1 MIKTKRFPNDARRL
15 AAAGDRPKNRPK
27 PRAKNRTAAAVVE
40 FAFVAPLLVMLTF
53 GMLELG
59 RVVMVKQLLINASRE
74 GARLAVLPASTA
86 EQVIDH
92 VTTDLANSSINGVS
106 VTVDPPSLAS
116 APAGSPVTVSVSVSA
131 SSVSW
136 IPKPMFVFSQT
147 IDAATTMRRES
158 L

>member
-1 MIKTKRFPNDARRL
+1 MRHSHRLVRHNHRRL
-15 AAAGDRPKNRPK
+15 RPK
-27 PRAKNRTAAAVVE
+27 RARAGAAVVE

-53 GMLELG
+53 GMIELG

-74 GARLAVLPASTA
+74 GARLAVLPASTTEEVIAHVNA
-86 EQVIDH
+86 ELLNTSVRG
-92 VTTDLANSSINGVS
+92 AN
-106 VTVDPPSLAS
+106 VTVSPASLSS
-116 APAGSPVTVSVSVSA
+116 AAAGSPVTVSISVNA